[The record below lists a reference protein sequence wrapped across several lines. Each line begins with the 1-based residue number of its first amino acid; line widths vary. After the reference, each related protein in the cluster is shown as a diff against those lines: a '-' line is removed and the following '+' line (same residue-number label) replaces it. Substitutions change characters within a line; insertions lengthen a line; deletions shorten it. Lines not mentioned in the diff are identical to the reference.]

1 MISGK
6 SIEVIILGFLTS
18 FIVVLLSTPALIK
31 VAHMKNLVDIPGDAR
46 KIHTRNIPTIGGI
59 IIFAATLFAYFLW
72 YPFNNITE
80 YSHLIHAINDFKY
93 VGASMLILF
102 FVGIKDDIIGTAPM
116 KKLIGHIIVA
126 FILVLMADI
135 RITSLRG
142 IFGIE
147 EIPYFASVFLSVLTY
162 TAVVNAFNLIDGVD
176 GLAAGI
182 GAISSMAFGW
192 WFYEAGGIEM
202 SILAFALSGALIGF
216 LFFNF
221 SPARIFMGDS
231 GSLTIGLIISVLSIK
246 LVEFDKSEI
255 SPWLFDMSKPV
266 FVLTCLAY
274 PLIDTFRIFIYRI
287 ITGVSPFQADRN
299 HIHHRLIDIGLNHR
313 KTVLAIYFYTI
324 LMIVLKLFIRVETP
338 SYTFLIFS
346 IIAVGLLQI
355 PFFFSKKKNKRIAD
369 TDPAEIIPAQN
380 GSAIISEVMEKKE
393 NLN

>member
-1 MISGK
+1 MVSGK
-6 SIEVIILGFLTS
+6 GIEVIILGFFTS
-18 FIVVLLSTPALIK
+18 FILVLLSTPALIK
-31 VAHMKNLVDIPGDAR
+31 VAHLKNLVDVPGDER
-46 KIHTRNIPTIGGI
+46 KIHTRSIPTIGGI
-59 IIFAATLFAYFLW
+59 IIFASTLFAYFLW

-80 YSHLIHAINDFKY
+80 YSHLIHAINDFKFI
-93 VGASMLILF
+93 GASMLILF
-102 FVGIKDDIIGTAPM
+102 FVGIKDDIVGTAPM
-116 KKLIGHIIVA
+116 KKLVGHIIVA

-147 EIPYFASVFLSVLTY
+147 EIPYFASVFLSILTY

-182 GAISSMAFGW
+182 GAIASMAFGW
-192 WFYEAGGIEM
+192 WFFQAGGIEM
-202 SILAFALSGALIGF
+202 SILAFALSGSLIGF

-246 LVEFDKSEI
+246 LVEFDKSELP
-255 SPWLFDMSKPV
+255 PWLFNISKPV

-274 PLIDTFRIFIYRI
+274 PLIDTLRIFIYRL
-287 ITGVSPFQADRN
+287 ITGSSPFKADKN

-313 KTVLAIYFYTI
+313 NTVLVIYAFTI
-324 LMIVLKLFIRVETP
+324 VLIVLKLIIQIDKP
-338 SYTFLIFS
+338 SISLLAFSLIA
-346 IIAVGLLQI
+346 IGLLQI
-355 PFFFSKKKNKRIAD
+355 PFFFSKRKNKRPEHGSRD
-369 TDPAEIIPAQN
+369 IIPPTQN
-380 GSAIISEVMEKKE
+380 GQTIISDVIEKKE